1 MNMKQMIKI
10 NLTPLSTTW
19 PSTKKTTHP
28 NSPELDFVS
37 RAVST
42 RKASNL
48 KDLKIFFK
56 KH

>member
-1 MNMKQMIKI
+1 MNMKQIIKI

-28 NSPELDFVS
+28 YSPELDFVS